1 MPTYVLLLQ
10 LNPDGRRKM
19 LSDPDSVMMAARE
32 SESSDAQILGMYAVL
47 GEFATRNINL
57 AKVESRP
64 NKEIFG
70 RYIFLVDLEGHRE
83 DPLVKE
89 ALSGVQSDASMMKIL
104 GSYPRYAGESG

>member
-47 GEFATRNINL
+47 GEYDFVGIVSARDNDSAARFSLELGVKAEVHVTTLPAIPIGRFEDTGSDDEG
-57 AKVESRP
+57 ADVESRT
-64 NKEIFG
+64 
-70 RYIFLVDLEGHRE
+70 LELTAPA
-83 DPLVKE
+83 D
-89 ALSGVQSDASMMKIL
+89 D
-104 GSYPRYAGESG
+104 